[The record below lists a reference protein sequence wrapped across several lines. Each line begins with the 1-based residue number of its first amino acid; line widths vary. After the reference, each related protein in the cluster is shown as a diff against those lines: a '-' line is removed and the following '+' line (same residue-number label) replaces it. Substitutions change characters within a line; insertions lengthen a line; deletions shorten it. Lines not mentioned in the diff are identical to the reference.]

1 MSLNFRKSILL
12 GNAKASMHGKL
23 YRRWSLKSLKQKKQQ
38 EEGNKNNLVLNVS
51 GLQLVPEGDES

>member
-1 MSLNFRKSILL
+1 
-12 GNAKASMHGKL
+12 MHGKL